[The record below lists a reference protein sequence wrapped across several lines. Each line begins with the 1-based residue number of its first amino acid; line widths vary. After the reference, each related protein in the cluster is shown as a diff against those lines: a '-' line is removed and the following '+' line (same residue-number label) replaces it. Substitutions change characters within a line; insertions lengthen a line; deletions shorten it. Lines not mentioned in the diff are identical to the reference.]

1 MKIWRIMRTRD
12 IISLTGLSLI
22 EFANIYLFII
32 KEVNSKVFF
41 LITMSMS
48 IMIGLI
54 IYQHNKR
61 KNNNVA

>member
-1 MKIWRIMRTRD
+1 MRTRD
-12 IISLTGLSLI
+12 IISLIGLSLI
-22 EFANIYLFII
+22 EFINIYLFII

>member
-1 MKIWRIMRTRD
+1 MRTRD

-22 EFANIYLFII
+22 EFANIYLYIV

>member
-1 MKIWRIMRTRD
+1 MRTRD

-22 EFANIYLFII
+22 EFANIYLYII

-41 LITMSMS
+41 LLTMSMS

-54 IYQHNKR
+54 IYQHNK
-61 KNNNVA
+61 KKEE

>member
-1 MKIWRIMRTRD
+1 MRTRD
-12 IISLTGLSLI
+12 IISFIGLSLI
-22 EFANIYLFII
+22 EFINIYLFII